1 MNHTIKS
8 GARFVSI
15 AAAVAAM
22 AMSAT
27 AVAATSVLTAD
38 DAVHCAGINSCKGTS
53 DCATAE
59 NACKGQ
65 NVCKGHGFV
74 KAKAGEC
81 FAKKGKIVDLD
92 K

>member
-1 MNHTIKS
+1 MNNPIKS
-8 GARFVSI
+8 GTLI

-22 AMSAT
+22 AMSSFAY
-27 AVAATSVLTAD
+27 AAPTTSLSAD
-38 DAVHCAGINSCKGTS
+38 DQVHCAGINSCKGMS

-65 NVCKGHGFV
+65 NACKGHGFM
-74 KAKAGEC
+74 ATKAGEC
-81 FAKKGKIVDLD
+81 FAKKGKITDLN